1 MEANIAKLT
10 AAQASWEAA
19 DRAFQTFGGM
29 AYSLEYPV
37 ARMFRDARIGR
48 VAPIAEE
55 LILAHIA
62 THELGLPRSY

>member
-1 MEANIAKLT
+1 
-10 AAQASWEAA
+10 
-19 DRAFQTFGGM
+19 M

-48 VAPIAEE
+48 VAPVAEE